1 MKHTIKSIITNK
13 GYEAVIPTIEQS
25 IRDFKRM
32 EYTRAEIK
40 ETLRDC
46 FFGVDERIDSFIV
59 SKGY

>member
-1 MKHTIKSIITNK
+1 MKQTIKSIIANK
-13 GYEAVIPTIEQS
+13 GYEAVIPSIEQS